1 MLLKHTQSF
10 LTGFHTCPSSLLH
23 ANRGAERGGG
33 GKPPRGPAV
42 RARPARACAV
52 LTDGLRDP
60 ASRTRTRRR
69 GLCLHTQESPPP
81 AAEFQRRPPRFT
93 PHWEHSFS
101 SRSPD
106 TAHAIAGTSGDTLSV

>member
-23 ANRGAERGGG
+23 ANGCGAGG

-69 GLCLHTQESPPP
+69 GLCLHTQQVPSTCGRVSEAAP
-81 AAEFQRRPPRFT
+81 ASHTSLGTFFQ
-93 PHWEHSFS
+93 
-101 SRSPD
+101 
-106 TAHAIAGTSGDTLSV
+106 L